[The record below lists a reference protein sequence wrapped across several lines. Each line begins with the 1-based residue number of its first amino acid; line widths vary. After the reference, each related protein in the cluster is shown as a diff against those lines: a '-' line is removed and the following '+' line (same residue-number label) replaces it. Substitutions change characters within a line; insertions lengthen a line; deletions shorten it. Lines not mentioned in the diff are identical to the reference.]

1 MSMEKTRPCLHHSG
15 HRNRGTGRPAT
26 TISDQCVDVV
36 AGVG

>member
-1 MSMEKTRPCLHHSG
+1 MSMEKTRPCLHHFG
-15 HRNRGTGRPAT
+15 RRDRGAVLPAT